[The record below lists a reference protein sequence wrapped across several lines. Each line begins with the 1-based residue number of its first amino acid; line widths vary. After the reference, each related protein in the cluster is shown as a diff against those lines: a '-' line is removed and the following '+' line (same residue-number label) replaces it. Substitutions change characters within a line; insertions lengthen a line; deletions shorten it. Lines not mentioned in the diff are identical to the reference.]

1 MVVGGMWRH
10 RIGSFTPPFRT
21 FAVVSGATA
30 YFAQE
35 WCGWDEFSAGNA
47 ESVAARQFH
56 LAKEGNLRG
65 ILAQHRKV
73 EHGALGMTAHER
85 LLEASER
92 SRKMQKSIRQTT
104 FAPETTK
111 TLRRFSS
118 WEAAEL
124 IFGVNRSTF
133 NRKHRANTG
142 MPAGVQE
149 SESGGLKWFTVEEL
163 NQIRHAWTEK
173 RGANPLLPNRPA
185 NKRALR
191 VAVANFKGGAGKST
205 TALHFA
211 HAAALDGYKVLVVD
225 FDPQATISHAM
236 GLIDV
241 AEELTVWGIIA
252 RDLMRET
259 KRMNLQRQVR
269 GEDREKGLIPY
280 PASISTSMIEEL
292 SRESFITETCWP
304 TIDMI
309 GSCANAAFVEFA
321 TAEYRMTNQAW
332 SFFAAVDRYLDR
344 LPDDR
349 YDLIIFDCPPA
360 IGYQSL
366 NAVFAAD
373 VLYVPTGAGYWEY
386 DSTTSFMAQLS
397 ESLAEMGGGF
407 EANTALGAKLPKDF
421 MAIKVILTRY
431 EPTNELHKA
440 MRAGL
445 KRVFGDWVTEHPIE
459 LTRAVEQTGRFL
471 QSVYEMDYRQMT
483 RETWRR
489 ARRSFDAAYGEFKTT
504 ALDAWER
511 LPESDPKAE
520 PKKGTAA

>member
-1 MVVGGMWRH
+1 MPEG
-10 RIGSFTPPFRT
+10 
-21 FAVVSGATA
+21 
-30 YFAQE
+30 AQE
-35 WCGWDEFSAGNA
+35 T
-47 ESVAARQFH
+47 
-56 LAKEGNLRG
+56 EG
-65 ILAQHRKV
+65 
-73 EHGALGMTAHER
+73 
-85 LLEASER
+85 
-92 SRKMQKSIRQTT
+92 
-104 FAPETTK
+104 
-111 TLRRFSS
+111 
-118 WEAAEL
+118 
-124 IFGVNRSTF
+124 
-133 NRKHRANTG
+133 
-142 MPAGVQE
+142 
-149 SESGGLKWFTVEEL
+149 SGTKWFTIEEL
-163 NQIRHAWTEK
+163 NAIRGAWTEK
-173 RGANPLLPNRPA
+173 RGVNPLIPKRPA

-191 VAVANFKGGAGKST
+191 VAVSNFKGGAGKST

-236 GLIDV
+236 GLVDV

-259 KRMNLQRQVR
+259 KRMNLQRQAR

-280 PASISTSMIEEL
+280 PSSISSAMIEEL
-292 SRESFITETCWP
+292 SHESFITETCWP

-344 LPDDR
+344 IPDDR
-349 YDLIIFDCPPA
+349 YDLVIFDCPPA

-373 VLYVPTGAGYWEY
+373 VLYVPTGPGYWEY

-397 ESLAEMGGGF
+397 ESLAEMGRGF
-407 EANTALGAKLPKDF
+407 EASPTIGRKLPKDF
-421 MAIKVILTRY
+421 LAIKVVLTRY
-431 EPTNELHKA
+431 EPNNELHNA
-440 MRAGL
+440 MRVGL

-471 QSVYEMDYRQMT
+471 QSVYEMDYRRMT

-489 ARRSFDAAYGEFKTT
+489 ARRSFDAAYGEFKET
-504 ALDAWER
+504 ALEAWEQ
-511 LPESDPKAE
+511 LPASERRAAEAE
-520 PKKGTAA
+520 PTG